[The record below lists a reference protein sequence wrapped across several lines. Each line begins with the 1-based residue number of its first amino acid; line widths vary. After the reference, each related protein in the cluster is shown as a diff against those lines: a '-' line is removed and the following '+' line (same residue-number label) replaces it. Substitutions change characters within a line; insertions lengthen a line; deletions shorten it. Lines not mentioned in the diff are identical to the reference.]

1 VNTGLLVVVRGIAA
15 VLVATALLAGCG
27 SAPPS
32 AAHVPTATAV
42 PSGITREQAIAV
54 AREAAPRY
62 ATANVLSA
70 EVGAF
75 GDLVSAFTVQHV
87 SPVPTSDRLVWKV
100 TLGEQPSPTGGQG
113 ADVIIDFW
121 DGRVILATEWIS

>member
-1 VNTGLLVVVRGIAA
+1 MNADLLGVARGIAA
-15 VLVATALLAGCG
+15 MLVATALLAGCG

-32 AAHVPTATAV
+32 ASPVPTAAAT
-42 PSGITREQAIAV
+42 PSGMTRERAIAV
-54 AREAAPRY
+54 ARGAAPRY
-62 ATANVLSA
+62 ANADVLSA

-75 GDLVSAFTVQHV
+75 GDLVSAFTAQRF

-100 TLGEQPSPTGGQG
+100 TLGDQPSPTGGQG

-121 DGRVILATEWIS
+121 DGRVILTTEWIS